1 MRVAIVDVGT
11 NSCHLLIGEF
21 KTGQVSSYHIIE
33 SLKDRT
39 RLGECLQDGK
49 LTEEGYER
57 LKTALSKFK
66 VIAEVSEV
74 SDFVVYATSA
84 TRDAENGPEVVKRL
98 QEEIGVNVQIIS
110 GEKEGELTY
119 MGAASSVEFSE
130 RNILLDLG
138 GGSLEIV
145 LGNKHTARKVVSV
158 PLGGVRLREMFLK
171 KDPATPAILSRIEKH
186 VTDTL
191 SPHLPEFPMMPG
203 TRVIGSSGSME
214 AVAALLATRAG
225 LASLGLNG
233 YNFKVS
239 DLQSIYE
246 ELRYKPLSERL
257 KTPGLDPKRAD
268 IIVVS
273 LLVILTTLKLLG
285 AQQVMVSAG
294 ALREGMMIEYL
305 AREADYEA
313 QLSPR
318 QRSVLE
324 VAERFR
330 FDAAHARHVTQTAK
344 DLFMRLLEHVKFLP
358 EARSMLRAASM
369 LHEIGLLVGQSSHH
383 KHSQYLIRHSGL
395 RGYEPW
401 QVEVIALVARYHR
414 KTPPRATHNDFQSL
428 NKEQQL
434 LVRQLSAILRV
445 ADGLDRSHSQSS
457 SIHTLIK
464 EGSGWV
470 LYVQPGHVVNLWGAK
485 EKSDLWNQVFGPLNV
500 LAWEEA

>member
-1 MRVAIVDVGT
+1 MRVAIADVGT

-39 RLGECLQDGK
+39 RLGEHLQEGR

-57 LKTALSKFK
+57 LKTALSRFK
-66 VIAEVSEV
+66 VIAEVNEV

-84 TRDAENGPEVVKRL
+84 TRDAENGPEVVQRL
-98 QEEIGVNVQIIS
+98 HEEIGVNMQVIS
-110 GEKEGELTY
+110 GQKEGELTY
-119 MGAASSVEFSE
+119 MGAASSVEFAE
-130 RNILLDLG
+130 RNLLLDLG
-138 GGSLEIV
+138 GGSLEVV

-171 KDPATPAILSRIEKH
+171 KDPATPAVLSRIEKH
-186 VTDTL
+186 ILDTL
-191 SPHLPEFPMMPG
+191 APQLADFALQPG
-203 TRVIGSSGSME
+203 TKVIGSSGSME
-214 AVAALLATRAG
+214 SVAAILATRSG
-225 LASLGLNG
+225 LASLGING
-233 YNFKVS
+233 FNFRVS
-239 DLQSIYE
+239 DLQALYE
-246 ELRYKPLSERL
+246 ELRHKTLPERL

-273 LLVILTTLKLLG
+273 LLVLLTTLKLLG
-285 AQQVMVSAG
+285 ATQVTVSTG

-344 DLFMRLLEHVKFLP
+344 ELFTHLLEHVRFLP
-358 EARSMLRAASM
+358 EARSMLRAAGM

-401 QVEVIALVARYHR
+401 QIEVIALVARYHR
-414 KTPPRATHNDFQSL
+414 KTPPRPTHTEYQTLS
-428 NKEQQL
+428 KEQQL

-445 ADGLDRSHSQSS
+445 ADGLDRAHTQNSIIHS
-457 SIHTLIK
+457 LIK
-464 EGSGWV
+464 EGTGWV
-470 LYVQPGHVVNLWGAK
+470 LYVTPGHIVNLWGAK
-485 EKSDLWNQVFGPLNV
+485 EKSDLWNQVFGPLNILQWDEV
-500 LAWEEA
+500 

>member
-1 MRVAIVDVGT
+1 MRVAIADVGT

-39 RLGECLQDGK
+39 RLGECLQNGR
-49 LTEEGYER
+49 LTDEGYEK
-57 LKTALSKFK
+57 LKTALARFK
-66 VIAEVSEV
+66 VIAEVNEV

-84 TRDAENGPEVVKRL
+84 TRDAENGPEIVKRL
-98 QEEIGVNVQIIS
+98 QDEIGVNMQIIS

-130 RNILLDLG
+130 RNLLLDLG

-145 LGNKHTARKVVSV
+145 LGNKHAARKVVSV

-171 KDPATPAILSRIEKH
+171 KDPANPAVLARIEKH

-191 SPHLPEFPMMPG
+191 TPHLAEFTLQPG
-203 TRVIGSSGSME
+203 TKVIGSSGSME
-214 AVAALLATRAG
+214 SIAAILATRAG
-225 LASLGLNG
+225 LASLGING
-233 YNFKVS
+233 FNFRVS
-239 DLQSIYE
+239 DLQALFE
-246 ELRYKPLSERL
+246 ELRYKTLPERL

-273 LLVILTTLKLLG
+273 LLVILTTLRLLG
-285 AQQVMVSAG
+285 ATQVTVSTG

-324 VAERFR
+324 VAERYR
-330 FDAAHARHVTQTAK
+330 FDAAHAKHVTQIAK
-344 DLFMRLLEHVKFLP
+344 DLFMRLLEHVRFLP
-358 EARSMLRAASM
+358 EARSMLRAAGM
-369 LHEIGLLVGQSSHH
+369 LHEIGTLVGQSSHH

-401 QVEVIALVARYHR
+401 QVEVIGLVARYHR
-414 KTPPRATHNDFQSL
+414 KSPPKSTHSEYQTLS
-428 NKEQQL
+428 KEQQL

-445 ADGLDRSHSQSS
+445 ADGLDRAHTQNS
-457 SIHTLIK
+457 SIHSLIK
-464 EGSGWV
+464 EGNTWV
-470 LYVQPGHVVNLWGAK
+470 LYVTPGHIVNLWGAK
-485 EKSDLWNQVFGPLNV
+485 EKSDLWNQVFGPLNI
-500 LAWEEA
+500 LPWEDM